1 MTTSFSLL
9 ISLYHK
15 EKPKYLCEALDS
27 VFKQTILPSEIVLVK
42 DGPLTPELDAILDEY
57 NTRYPI
63 FKFVVNETN
72 IGLGLSLA
80 KGILAC
86 ENEFVLRMDTDDIIP
101 PERFAKEVEALNQGY
116 DVVSCWSLLFEGDIN
131 NVIAIKTRPEYH
143 EDIVKLAHK
152 RSPVCHA
159 GCAYRR
165 SSVLKAGNYEHH
177 LYYEDYDLWVR
188 MILSGCKFYNI
199 QEVLYYVRTSMDMIK
214 RRGGLAYALN
224 EIKIFR
230 RFMALGFYTYKDL
243 VFNSI
248 THSIV
253 RVIPPN
259 AREILMRKIWNYKS
273 HK

>member
-1 MTTSFSLL
+1 MNTQFSVL

-15 EKPKYLCEALDS
+15 EKPEYLREALDS
-27 VFKQTILPSEIVLVK
+27 VFKQTVLPSEIVLVK

-101 PERFAKEVEALNQGY
+101 PERFAKEIDALNQGY

-131 NVIAIKTRPEYH
+131 NVIAIKTRPEH
-143 EDIVKLAHK
+143 HDEIVKLAHK
-152 RSPVCHA
+152 RSPVCHP
-159 GCAYRR
+159 GCALRKT
-165 SSVLKAGNYEHH
+165 SVIKAGNYRHN
-177 LYYEDYDLWVR
+177 LLYEDYDLWVR

-199 QEVLYYVRTSMDMIK
+199 QEVLHYLRTSIDTAK
-214 RRGGLAYALN
+214 RRGGLKYAHN
-224 EIKIFR
+224 EIRNFI
-230 RFMALGFYTYKDL
+230 RFKELGFYTAKD
-243 VFNSI
+243 VIFNSI
-248 THSIV
+248 SHSIV
-253 RVIPPN
+253 RIAPPFI
-259 AREILMRKIWNYKS
+259 RHKILEWAWNHKS
-273 HK
+273 H

>member
-42 DGPLTPELDAILDEY
+42 DGPLTPEIDAILDEY

-165 SSVLKAGNYEHH
+165 SAVIKAGNYEHH

-188 MILSGCKFYNI
+188 MILCGCKFYNI
-199 QEVLYYVRTSMDMIK
+199 QEVLYYVRTSIDMVK
-214 RRGGLAYALN
+214 RRGGLTYALN

-230 RFMALGFYTYKDL
+230 RFRALGFYTYKDL
-243 VFNSI
+243 VCNSI
-248 THSIV
+248 THFIV